1 MPDIEITD
9 PWKLSS
15 GLRDDMVL
23 QIHDAYFAPDAEYQ
37 GGRVLLLHLIGL
49 DELQEA
55 NTLKLSIGADWETN
69 DGGITVTH
77 PTKKQQKI
85 NASTIYGHWI
95 SHAQQIPELV
105 AELQARPGGPL
116 NAKVWEGLILHLQ
129 ERDLVFGKNID
140 PQKRLMP
147 TEYFGLIQDAA
158 PGNVPPVPAPPVA
171 PPLAIPQVPATA
183 PVPPAPAPAPG
194 PAGTAALLAQA
205 RAAQAAPAP
214 TGNPLFDKYATLA
227 RTTEWGPFLAAA
239 LADPEV
245 LADDEFAG
253 RVIGGELY
261 NTARA

>member
-23 QIHDAYFAPDAEYQ
+23 SITDAYFAPDAEYQ

-49 DELQEA
+49 DEMQEA
-55 NTLKLSIGADWETN
+55 QTIKMSVGADWETS
-69 DGGITVTH
+69 DGGVTITH

-95 SHAQQIPELV
+95 SHAQEIPELV
-105 AELQARPGGPL
+105 KELQDRPGGPL
-116 NAKVWEGLILHLQ
+116 NSKVWEGLIIHLQ

-147 TEYFGLIQDAA
+147 TEYFGLLSNTA
-158 PGNVPPVPAPPVA
+158 PATMAPVSAPPVA
-171 PPLAIPQVPATA
+171 TAPPLSIPA
-183 PVPPAPAPAPG
+183 VPPAAAPPTNGAPS
-194 PAGTAALLAQA
+194 AVDTAALIAQA

-214 TGNPLFDKYATLA
+214 TGSPLYDKYVTLA
-227 RTTEWGPFLAAA
+227 RSTEWGPFLAAA

-245 LADDEFAG
+245 LLDDEFAG
-253 RVIGGELY
+253 QVIGGTLY
-261 NTARA
+261 AQARA